1 MLFKYFIDKDTKT
14 SVSVNP
20 NRVKYVRE
28 MAYGTK
34 IVFDDGSYIM
44 VDEDF
49 LGTTT
54 RLSEF

>member
-34 IVFDDGSYIM
+34 IVFDDGSYIT

>member
-1 MLFKYFIDKDTKT
+1 MLFKYFTDKDVNQ

-34 IVFDDGSYIM
+34 IVFDDGSYIL
-44 VDEDF
+44 VEEDF
-49 LGTTT
+49 LSTTT
-54 RLSEF
+54 RLSEI

>member
-28 MAYGTK
+28 TEYGTK
-34 IVFDDGSYIM
+34 IVFDDGSYVV